1 MVCFL
6 WNQSSPRKIAEPVRF
21 DYDFVGANW
30 KGEPAVNIVRRSS
43 APNYTHSANSGN
55 GCLGGFWFCTSLTWC
70 GVLGARKKRLNT
82 GKPVLDVQ
90 LVLLHQ
96 QREMQLL
103 RAQVENVTGLLLH
116 QTELI
121 KRQAVP
127 VSAKVPLQSD
137 VWQSGNRT
145 FGSSTRIIDCNGG
158 S

>member
-103 RAQVENVTGLLLH
+103 RAQVENVTGLLKELKQRLAPVRLH
-116 QTELI
+116 SPFQ
-121 KRQAVP
+121 
-127 VSAKVPLQSD
+127 
-137 VWQSGNRT
+137 QSGIRNEQIVVRNW
-145 FGSSTRIIDCNGG
+145 G
-158 S
+158 